1 MACRAIDAA
10 MDTDEEIRVR
20 QIRRIIFANEPDREH
35 EFKLSEESYNQLRT
49 EFVKDEDDDTY
60 PRLLYDWTRQVITIV
75 TAPTDLHED
84 TSSVIL
90 SSIYNRVTSIM
101 QREQIE
107 LGSDETLATIHS
119 PTILVDTGHSRYE
132 MEPDGAIYFETVDS
146 RDYKVIIEVGVSQAY
161 DSLLDNIDNTCDL
174 VILLAFNEKHRYS
187 APRQRIFLSPHES
200 KAQVVQMRRHL
211 RSPSYPKFREL
222 EFLGHIW
229 FHELSDAFIEVVRK
243 APSSDGRDDLMR
255 SKYVLVENGINKS
268 SSVPRSIGNVRLAEL
283 IPAVS
288 HNTEET
294 GNIIIDFFDSVTFL
308 DIIWRAMI
316 ANAVNRYKRAV
327 KVRS

>member
-1 MACRAIDAA
+1 
-10 MDTDEEIRVR
+10 MDTDEETRVR

-49 EFVKDEDDDTY
+49 DSY

-84 TSSVIL
+84 TSTAIL
-90 SSIYNRVTSIM
+90 SSIYDRVTSIM
-101 QREQIE
+101 QH
-107 LGSDETLATIHS
+107 LATIHS

-132 MEPDGAIYFETVDS
+132 MEPDGAIYFETVDA
-146 RDYKVIIEVGVSQAY
+146 RDYKIIIEVGVSQAY
-161 DSLLDNIDNTCDL
+161 NSLFDKARKWIIDNTCDL
-174 VILLAFNEKHRYS
+174 VILLAFNEKYRYS

-200 KAQVVQMRRHL
+200 KAQIVQMRRHL

-229 FHELSDAFIEVVRK
+229 FHELSHAFIEVVRK
-243 APSSDGRDDLMR
+243 APSFDGTDDLMR

-288 HNTEET
+288 HNNEDI
-294 GNIIIDFFDSVTFL
+294 GIIYQPIFITPSE
-308 DIIWRAMI
+308 MG
-316 ANAVNRYKRAV
+316 
-327 KVRS
+327 

>member
-1 MACRAIDAA
+1 
-10 MDTDEEIRVR
+10 MDTAEEIRVR

-49 EFVKDEDDDTY
+49 EFVKDEDDNAY

-84 TSSVIL
+84 TSTAIL
-90 SSIYNRVTSIM
+90 SSIYDRVTSIM

-132 MEPDGAIYFETVDS
+132 MESDGAIYFETVDA
-146 RDYKVIIEVGVSQAY
+146 RDYKIIIEVGVSQAY
-161 DSLLDNIDNTCDL
+161 NSLFDKARKWIIDNTCDL
-174 VILLAFNEKHRYS
+174 VILLAFNEKYRYS

-200 KAQVVQMRRHL
+200 KAQIVQMRRHL
-211 RSPSYPKFREL
+211 RSPSYPKFRKL
-222 EFLGHIW
+222 EFLGHFW

-243 APSSDGRDDLMR
+243 APSFDGTDDLMR

-268 SSVPRSIGNVRLAEL
+268 SSVPRSIGN
-283 IPAVS
+283 I
-288 HNTEET
+288 
-294 GNIIIDFFDSVTFL
+294 FFDSVTFL

-316 ANAVNRYKRAV
+316 ANAVNRFKRAV